1 MKKKDL
7 YFLAMAAAVIGLF
20 VFLSMIGRKPKPM
33 TARPEHASMTK
44 ETPRET
50 CWACHAPDSQVAP
63 MPLRHPKKGKPPDQT
78 TPCAVCHKYPDA
90 GAPTAFFNPS
100 TSVSPE
106 HRKGI
111 FVWLS
116 QQQK

>member
-20 VFLSMIGRKPKPM
+20 VFLSMIGRKAAPM
-33 TARPEHASMTK
+33 TARAEHSGLTK

-50 CWACHAPDSQVAP
+50 CWTCHALDSQIAP
-63 MPLRHPKKGKPPDQT
+63 MPARHPKKGKPPDQT
-78 TPCAVCHKYPDA
+78 TPCSACHKYPDA
-90 GAPTAFFNPS
+90 GAPPAFFNS
-100 TSVSPE
+100 VTSVSPKY
-106 HRKGI
+106 RKGV